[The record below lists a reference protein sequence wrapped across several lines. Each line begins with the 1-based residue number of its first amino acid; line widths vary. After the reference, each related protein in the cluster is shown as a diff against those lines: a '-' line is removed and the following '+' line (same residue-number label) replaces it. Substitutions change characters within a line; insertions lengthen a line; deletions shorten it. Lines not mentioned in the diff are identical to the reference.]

1 MAKELPLRCFLY
13 LLSNYINGN
22 AIAFIF
28 FFLNTPKIS
37 KGFHFF
43 ALEHPK
49 MKCKGC
55 TARTTASRTV
65 RMNTGRV
72 VSHSRQYKQEI
83 DPF

>member
-1 MAKELPLRCFLY
+1 MHQFSWSFFKNRPRILR
-13 LLSNYINGN
+13 
-22 AIAFIF
+22 
-28 FFLNTPKIS
+28 
-37 KGFHFF
+37 GFHSFQ
-43 ALEHPK
+43 LEHLK
-49 MKCKGC
+49 MKCKGR